1 MYEKYV
7 NPSYGEKIEDFN
19 NTYSIHALLI
29 GVGFIADINSSNFRY
44 LYGTLYSRY
53 HHTNGDYITIFFEN
67 IGCTID
73 ICIYEKHGNVLRLD
87 HAFDIYAHFYHGG
100 DVSKA
105 LNWESDSRINMAKL
119 QTQPQPQTL
128 PLPLQN
134 QEWQYQAAPPP
145 FPLPPPP
152 PTQSYTNHPYPTM
165 DIDFML
171 DNSTPKEYLKLGECL
186 HDKDSLTFKLPEFIT
201 HKTDIAISSNITLS
215 LSVFSGLTS
224 KRYQCAYQDGCPV
237 SIGMYATIEQS
248 SGANKSLALR
258 ILLEPLNKMIEPRMS
273 ECKSII
279 QDREKQLDKLNES
292 LAGCTT
298 KEDRAYYKEQ
308 IAKTKNLV
316 KKFEKKRNRL
326 LNMMPITNITPA
338 ALDAMLTTT
347 DGFFF
352 AATSEQGFVN
362 SILGLR
368 QNPKFNNND
377 LLLNGREGGYV
388 NSNRVGSKSYSG
400 RVCGVIVIFAQEGV
414 IGSLLDASGNTG
426 LAERSL
432 MISEPS
438 SIGYRDR
445 ITDKINGDHIL
456 EQYAKRCE
464 FFKIYVDDENALCH
478 DSLITLKISADGWRH
493 IAHFEQELEYKMR
506 PGGEFSQHI
515 MLRVI
520 GKTKMQ
526 VMSIAA
532 NLYLLHTENPPTSAS
547 DDPFIPD
554 EFVVMAVSMFDQL
567 IIGVRGYCERKG
579 LISDVPQLN
588 AVYNVFIGKS
598 ENAAF
603 TQQELKKR
611 LHQVKPFK
619 DMEQPRKAI
628 QQALDYLEQHN
639 VLLKDGNG
647 RYFKNP
653 VQFDPNRR

>member
-1 MYEKYV
+1 MYEQQVDVSQKMR
-7 NPSYGEKIEDFN
+7 IEQYFN
-19 NTYSIHALLI
+19 NLHDIHFILRAA
-29 GVGFIADINSSNFRY
+29 GFVEENNAIKFEY
-44 LYGTLYSRY
+44 LGRTLYSSYYRPNSEALHIQLNY
-53 HHTNGDYITIFFEN
+53 QNGLIEIKTSD
-67 IGCTID
+67 GS
-73 ICIYEKHGNVLRLD
+73 VLD
-87 HAFDIYAHFYHGG
+87 HAFDVFAHYCHAG

-152 PTQSYTNHPYPTM
+152 TQSYTNHPYPTM

-186 HDKDSLTFKLPEFIT
+186 HDKDSLVFLLTIYISN
-201 HKTDIAISSNITLS
+201 KTDIPVSTIIL
-215 LSVFSGLTS
+215 LILGVWSGMTS
-224 KRYQCAYQDGCPV
+224 KRYQVSYKDGDTV
-237 SIGMYATIEQS
+237 SIGLYAVAEQS
-248 SGANKSLALR
+248 SGVGKSRALSM
-258 ILLEPLNKMIEPRMS
+258 LLEPFKNTIESMIS
-273 ECKSII
+273 DIKTSIQSYEEI
-279 QDREKQLDKLNES
+279 CDTLKVS

-298 KEDRAYYKEQ
+298 KEDKATFKKQ
-308 IAKTKNLV
+308 IQETNNILKKLQKTCS
-316 KKFEKKRNRL
+316 RL
-326 LNMMPITNITPA
+326 QWLMPITNVTPA
-338 ALDAMLTTT
+338 KLDAMLTATR
-347 DGFFF
+347 GLFF
-352 AATSEQGFVN
+352 AATSEQGFFN

-368 QNPKFNNND
+368 TDSKHNNND
-377 LLLNGREGGYV
+377 LLLNGREGGHV
-388 NSNRVGSKSYSG
+388 NSVARKSYSG
-400 RVCGVIVIFAQEGV
+400 QVRGTIACFAQEGV
-414 IGSLLDASGNTG
+414 IGTLLAASENTG
-426 LAERSL
+426 LAERFL

-438 SIGYRDR
+438 LIGYRDR

-478 DSLITLKISADGWRH
+478 DSLITLKASEDGWRH
-493 IAHFEQELEYKMR
+493 TANFEQDFEPKMR
-506 PGGEFSQHI
+506 PGAEFSHPI
-515 MLRVI
+515 LKRVI

-526 VMSIAA
+526 VMGIAA

-554 EFVVMAVSMFDQL
+554 EFVVMAINIFRQL
-567 IIGVRGYCERKG
+567 IFGVRSYCERKG
-579 LISDVPQLN
+579 LISDVAQLA
-588 AVYNVFIGKS
+588 AVYDVFVGKG
-598 ENAAF
+598 ENASF
-603 TQQELKKR
+603 TVQELKKR

-619 DMEQPRKAI
+619 DMEEPRKAI
-628 QQALDYLEQHN
+628 QRTLDYLVQHH